1 MLKSSGTSALIALV
15 ALGLMFTPFI
25 GPPGMCATASQVI
38 TLAAFL
44 LGSAM
49 SVLILIAFAIRSA
62 F

>member
-1 MLKSSGTSALIALV
+1 
-15 ALGLMFTPFI
+15 MFTPFI